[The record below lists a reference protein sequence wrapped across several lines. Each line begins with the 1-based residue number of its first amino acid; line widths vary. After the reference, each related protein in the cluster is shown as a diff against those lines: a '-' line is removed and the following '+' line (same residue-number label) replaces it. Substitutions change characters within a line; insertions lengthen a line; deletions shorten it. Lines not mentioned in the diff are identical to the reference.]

1 MNILVKYPSRERPHR
16 FLDVLKGWVE
26 KADDLSRIQFLFSF
40 DTDDAK
46 MREAS
51 KWIEKLNIN
60 AVTVYG
66 TSRSKVDAINRDF
79 DKADPWDAVLVV
91 SDDMWCVHQGW
102 DSEIRRACQMHPDH
116 LVWFPDQKQRSMC
129 TLPCMDKA
137 YYDRDGWIYDPRFK
151 SVFCDD
157 LQTDIANQRERLVMV
172 PLTIAEHRHPANVNN
187 VLPDA
192 LYRRNE
198 TSEIWK
204 HDEALYRALTP
215 YPRK

>member
-26 KADDLSRIQFLFSF
+26 KADDLNRIQFLFSF

-102 DSEIRRACQMHPDH
+102 DSEIRRACKMHPDH
-116 LVWFPDQKQRSMC
+116 LVWFPDQKQRVMC

>member
-26 KADDLSRIQFLFSF
+26 KADDLNRIQFLFSF

-102 DSEIRRACQMHPDH
+102 DSEIRRACMMHPDH

-137 YYDRDGWIYDPRFK
+137 YYDRDGWVYDPRFK

-204 HDEALYRALTP
+204 HDEALYRQLTP
-215 YPRK
+215 YPKK